1 MARDA
6 QRLLG
11 FVLAIGAVGLT
22 LAVLGGRLLGFAAG
36 PEVELI
42 TQLKR
47 AERGVDLPVPPYGTL
62 VSAKLQYQRLSV
74 IVDEPA
80 HTAIVTGTLDFTGV
94 FNRDV
99 QVSSL
104 GLEKIAFVFK
114 DGEWQP
120 SAGVAPRL
128 VAIVQALEVR
138 RRRIE
143 AGDFATEEPDA
154 GDPLE
159 TARFSAMTRRVYRS
173 DAWYIRSEREEVEV
187 AEDYRLTGDTP
198 DRPIDE
204 KATKRLTLHED
215 RLGRFFFPRGLL

>member
-1 MARDA
+1 MARDS
-6 QRLLG
+6 QRLMG
-11 FVLAIGAVGLT
+11 FVLAIGAVLLT
-22 LAVLGGRLLGFAAG
+22 LAVLGGRLFGFAAG

-42 TQLKR
+42 TQLKK
-47 AERGVDLPVPPYGTL
+47 AERGVDLTVPPYGTL
-62 VSAKLQYQRLSV
+62 VGSKLQYQRLSV

-80 HTAIVTGTLDFTGV
+80 HTAMVTGTLDFTGV

-120 SAGVAPRL
+120 TAGFAPRL

-143 AGDFATEEPDA
+143 AGDFAPESTDA
-154 GDPLE
+154 SDPLE
-159 TARFSAMTRRVYRS
+159 TARFKAMTRRVYRS
-173 DAWYIRSEREEVEV
+173 DAWFIRSEREEAQV

-198 DRPIDE
+198 ERPIDE

-215 RLGRFFFPRGLL
+215 RLGRFFFPHGLL